1 MKSNHYFGF
10 ERGTIATLEESES
23 PRVAIAHVTRHSCE
37 PVTVMMS
44 ELKRGQHIGDQLR
57 DSEIPVPSQRQ
68 YKPGCAKSAHSNQ
81 QIPANTA
88 WLTFSRRRIAEHASS
103 GCIPDQNSPHSQAG
117 CPCRLLMKGR
127 RLRSCGLQRS
137 KASSAKSTWRT

>member
-57 DSEIPVPSQRQ
+57 DSEIPVP
-68 YKPGCAKSAHSNQ
+68 
-81 QIPANTA
+81 I
-88 WLTFSRRRIAEHASS
+88 
-103 GCIPDQNSPHSQAG
+103 
-117 CPCRLLMKGR
+117 
-127 RLRSCGLQRS
+127 S
-137 KASSAKSTWRT
+137 KAVQAWMCKERALEPADTGKHGLAYLFAPADRRACVERLHS